1 MVLLIA
7 DDEALIHKS
16 IEYCVRELPE
26 GSDLE
31 IRHAYNGVELLRE
44 LNRRDV
50 TFALV
55 DIQMPGMTG
64 LEALEDLR
72 KQQLN
77 TMIYIMTGFSE
88 FDYARKAVKL
98 GVVEYLLKPL
108 SPEDLQRVIM
118 EVKEQQSL
126 EAVHERNDFRSW
138 LAGGLH
144 RHSVSGLYHPDYYTA
159 VILLTYDYSGEDY
172 LRWFP
177 PVVFEESDCILSYPC
192 FEGILLLAFSKEKEI
207 VASILRRLSKVE
219 PPNGITLFLSSLC
232 HSSDEALKQMRVLLD
247 YSPLRAFYGIGRR
260 YDYAVLSQKETDML
274 ADAARIVSLKDSLFA
289 QNYGRFLETAAS
301 VQRFL
306 QADSNSPRYPAL
318 AAFFS
323 CLFNR
328 PIAPTREAL
337 LQGLQDEENKLLEA
351 DLGTSKVEA
360 IRSYIDSHYCE
371 EISIGSLAEKYELSP
386 NYLSSMLRDS
396 LGVKFTEYLSNLRIA
411 KAKEYLATSDR
422 TAAEIAELVGYHS
435 NSHFTRVFSEIAG
448 CTPAEYKK
456 SLRKH

>member
-1 MVLLIA
+1 
-7 DDEALIHKS
+7 
-16 IEYCVRELPE
+16 
-26 GSDLE
+26 
-31 IRHAYNGVELLRE
+31 
-44 LNRRDV
+44 
-50 TFALV
+50 
-55 DIQMPGMTG
+55 
-64 LEALEDLR
+64 
-72 KQQLN
+72 
-77 TMIYIMTGFSE
+77 
-88 FDYARKAVKL
+88 
-98 GVVEYLLKPL
+98 
-108 SPEDLQRVIM
+108 
-118 EVKEQQSL
+118 
-126 EAVHERNDFRSW
+126 
-138 LAGGLH
+138 
-144 RHSVSGLYHPDYYTA
+144 
-159 VILLTYDYSGEDY
+159 
-172 LRWFP
+172 
-177 PVVFEESDCILSYPC
+177 
-192 FEGILLLAFSKEKEI
+192 
-207 VASILRRLSKVE
+207 
-219 PPNGITLFLSSLC
+219 
-232 HSSDEALKQMRVLLD
+232 MRVLLD

-422 TAAEIAELVGYHS
+422 TASEIAELVGYHS
-435 NSHFTRVFSEIAG
+435 NSHFTRVFSEITG